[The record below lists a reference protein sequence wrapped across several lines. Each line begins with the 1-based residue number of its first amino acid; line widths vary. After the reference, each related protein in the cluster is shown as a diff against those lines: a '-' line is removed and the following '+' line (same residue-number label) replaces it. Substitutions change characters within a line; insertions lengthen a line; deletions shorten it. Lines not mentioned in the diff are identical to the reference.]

1 MKQKEEKKEEKKVQ
15 RTISITAATWEY
27 LDTIKKG
34 VKATTGMDI
43 PNSVVMETA
52 VRELDKSLQRKAK
65 KTTKEEQNV

>member
-15 RTISITAATWEY
+15 RTISITTATWGY

-43 PNSVVMETA
+43 PNSVIMETA
-52 VRELDKSLQRKAK
+52 VRELDKSLQRK
-65 KTTKEEQNV
+65 TKREAAQVEE